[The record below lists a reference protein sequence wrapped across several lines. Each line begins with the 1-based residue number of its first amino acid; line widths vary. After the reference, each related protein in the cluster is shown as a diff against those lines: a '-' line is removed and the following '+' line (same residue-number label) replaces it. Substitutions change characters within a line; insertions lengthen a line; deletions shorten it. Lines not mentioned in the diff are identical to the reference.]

1 MRRSNCTIL
10 FRGKKRLMVRH
21 CWMKLPAHCGVSSSY
36 RPGAAD
42 AQALWCLNTYAHE
55 ASGVSPILC
64 IRSPE
69 KRCGKTRNLEVL
81 SCLVHRPVQTANITV
96 AALYRTIDHYRPTLL
111 IDEADTI
118 FVNGSNTELRGG
130 LNAGLYR
137 SNGFVLRCIGKHQEP
152 KLSSVWCPK
161 AIALIGRLPA
171 TLEDRSIVT
180 SLRRRTDGEAVEPFR
195 YDQILEEMESIR
207 RKAAR
212 WASDHLAQLKA
223 AIPEV
228 SDALNDRARDLWRPL
243 QAIADAVGG
252 GWPERA
258 RRTAAELSSDTP
270 EPDPRAIPH
279 DVRSVFVKPQT
290 QQETTLMT
298 AETIITAP
306 KAPQTRTPES
316 PPTTKKTA
324 KSATQRASTANT
336 KKRAAKKETGSVRKK
351 KAAPPS
357 AGGERASTKKA
368 IVLEL
373 LRRKQGAA
381 MSEIGKATGWQ
392 NHTIRGFISGNV
404 TKKMGLAVESS
415 KSEAGERI
423 YRIVQ

>member
-1 MRRSNCTIL
+1 
-10 FRGKKRLMVRH
+10 
-21 CWMKLPAHCGVSSSY
+21 
-36 RPGAAD
+36 
-42 AQALWCLNTYAHE
+42 LNTYAHE

-81 SCLVHRPVQTANITV
+81 SCLVHRPVHTANITV

-118 FVNGSNTELRGG
+118 FVNGSNAQLRGV

-137 SNGFVLRCIGKHQEP
+137 SNAFLLRCIGKHQEP

-161 AIALIGRLPA
+161 AIALIGRLPS

-180 SLRRRTDGEAVEPFR
+180 SLRRRTADQAVEPFH

-207 RKAAR
+207 RKSAR
-212 WASDHLAQLKA
+212 WAADHLAPLKS

-258 RRTAAELSSDTP
+258 RHTAGELSSDTP
-270 EPDPRAIPH
+270 EPDPPANPH
-279 DVRSVFVKPQT
+279 DVRSVVLKDKT
-290 QQETTLMT
+290 QQEVTHVKTE
-298 AETIITAP
+298 ETITAATEAP
-306 KAPQTRTPES
+306 KSRTPRRA
-316 PPTTKKTA
+316 PATKTTAQSTPQKVSKADTKKRGAKKKTA
-324 KSATQRASTANT
+324 SARKT
-336 KKRAAKKETGSVRKK
+336 KAT
-351 KAAPPS
+351 PPS
-357 AGGERASTKKA
+357 APREEARAGTKKA

-392 NHTIRGFISGNV
+392 NHTIRGFISANV
-404 TKKMGLAVESS
+404 TKTMGRAVDSS
-415 KSEAGERI
+415 KNEAGVRI
-423 YRIVQ
+423 YRIIQ